1 MGSNVTISGY
11 DYAAIDKSASADQ
24 YTFFQKTQQDAVNF
38 TTDTSLNGGH
48 LTIANA
54 YIEGWTGSALN
65 NIFTVGT
72 GANSVAMS
80 IAAANA
86 AASNGATID
95 VLAGTYTLPSALVID
110 KSLSLVGA
118 GEGATNID
126 GSAATTY
133 AMRVRVDDVSL
144 SGFTLSGPGGI
155 SVFSQ
160 GSGVVHNASISDV
173 TVDTLAPFVG
183 VSISQADG
191 VTLDHVTVDGTNSG
205 GSNGVQVVDAADVTL
220 TNVHTLGNSA
230 GLFIA
235 ENGGAIQV
243 NNITADTTNNFADA
257 VPVVIADFS
266 AGAPGLGSVNIQ
278 GFQYAIG
285 SQTQYGS
292 GPGQLSNGQQN
303 AIDQAV
309 ALGTTDSFIEGW
321 TGTGVNNNFIV
332 GVSTGG
338 TALSINNAV
347 GAANAGGIINVG
359 TGTYAEDVADAKQ
372 LTFNFDDAT
381 VNSLA
386 LASGADGSSLNGSL
400 TATGAIT
407 SAGAASINGDFTA
420 GSIALNGAV
429 TLTGDTSLNASG
441 NVTVAS
447 VTGGGNNLSL
457 DGASNALGNVA
468 GVDALTVS
476 GPATLT
482 GTSYA
487 ANTVG
492 LDAVTLTGDT
502 TVDANTI
509 SVASVTGGGNDLTL
523 DGATSLGNVA
533 GAGALAVNGA
543 STLTGSSYAGTSLNF
558 GGAVTLT
565 NGTSLNAS
573 GATTVASVIGGGND
587 LTITGASNT
596 LGNVAG
602 VGALAV
608 NGAATL
614 TGASYVAGSMDFDA
628 VTLANSAALNTSSG
642 NGALVIASVDGSSA
656 GGQSLTLNA
665 GSGKVSL
672 GNVGATT
679 RLGAVSDA
687 SKTTLTGSTY
697 NANSFLFGGDVT
709 LTSANTTLN
718 TTQSAGAAGDITFQ
732 GDLFGT
738 TDGGQSLTLI
748 AGPGTGAASAN
759 GDITLQNA
767 GTTAVN
773 LNNLTVSG
781 DNFTALTVDLAG
793 NYNSQLIGNQV
804 FAADTLNVKGNATS
818 NVGGDASG
826 HIVAGG
832 DVNIVANGDVSG
844 TINGNNV
851 NLTGDD
857 VNSIVT
863 ANNAANI
870 QGNTV
875 EGSYT
880 ADTVTLIASN
890 NVNAAV
896 NATDFTLS
904 AQHGSVDGTWTTID
918 TTGSNVVSVNG
929 QTTVGLANVNPNQ
942 LVVEGFVLPAGSRIG
957 ANGQLILP
965 QGVLLGLLSPGGGK
979 PKMILVHTVQQL
991 GELLAGGYSVIVIDL
1006 SNRDSGKPIQ
1016 LASN

>member
-1 MGSNVTISGY
+1 LKGESQNGTIITSNSTGYGINVTADNTSLQNFTFHGPTASGATYGIKATPDTNVASDRLLNFDIENVTIDRGY
-11 DYAAIDKSASADQ
+11 RTGLD
-24 YTFFQKTQQDAVNF
+24 
-38 TTDTSLNGGH
+38 LNGV
-48 LTIANA
+48 L
-54 YIEGWTGSALN
+54 
-65 NIFTVGT
+65 
-72 GANSVAMS
+72 
-80 IAAANA
+80 
-86 AASNGATID
+86 GATIKNVNVSNIVHGNGMALTD
-95 VLAGTYTLPSALVID
+95 SANVTITGSTTSNNAWGGLALYQTNTYYDQQVN
-110 KSLSLVGA
+110 
-118 GEGATNID
+118 NI
-126 GSAATTY
+126 
-133 AMRVRVDDVSL
+133 V
-144 SGFTLSGPGGI
+144 
-155 SVFSQ
+155 
-160 GSGVVHNASISDV
+160 
-173 TVDTLAPFVG
+173 
-183 VSISQADG
+183 
-191 VTLDHVTVDGTNSG
+191 VDGTNSFNDTIPVYTEDQSASQNFG
-205 GSNGVQVVDAADVTL
+205 SISLAGFNYVVQSPNNANDVYSWFQKTEQAAFDFATNAALSNNNVNVPTATVQGYSGSGAYGNNVFYVGTGSN
-220 TNVHTLGNSA
+220 
-230 GLFIA
+230 
-235 ENGGAIQV
+235 
-243 NNITADTTNNFADA
+243 A
-257 VPVVIADFS
+257 VAMS
-266 AGAPGLGSVNIQ
+266 
-278 GFQYAIG
+278 IG
-285 SQTQYGS
+285 
-292 GPGQLSNGQQN
+292 N
-303 AIDQAV
+303 AITQA
-309 ALGTTDSFIEGW
+309 AS
-321 TGTGVNNNFIV
+321 
-332 GVSTGG
+332 GG
-338 TALSINNAV
+338 TV
-347 GAANAGGIINVG
+347 NVDN
-359 TGTYAEDVADAKQ
+359 GTYAENVTDGTQ
-372 LTFNFDDAT
+372 LTFNFGDVT
-381 VNSLA
+381 VNSFT
-386 LASGADGSSLNGSL
+386 LASGGAGSSLNGNL

-457 DGASNALGNVA
+457 GGASNTLGNVA